1 MDLSAR
7 GLKML
12 YEFEGRHKKLPDGRY
27 KAYRCPANVATI
39 YCGLTKGVKDG
50 MIVTEAEGERLL
62 VKELSGYEDAVE
74 RLVKVELNQNE
85 FDALVLLVFNI
96 GIGAF
101 QKSTLLKLLNQ
112 GKRDAASAQ
121 FMRWVNG
128 GGKRLNGLVKRR
140 AAEAALFCEPE
151 AEDAPTEMLP
161 QKIEPAVP
169 SVPQV
174 VQGSKTVH
182 MSALGILA
190 TTFGQ
195 AWEWLFGVAKEAGP
209 EVVTNQTALSPFNA
223 LLTTVGANMGLIAAV
238 IAIGTLIIVIQRKV
252 ASERA

>member
-1 MDLSAR
+1 MDLSPR
-7 GLKML
+7 GLKLL

-27 KAYRCPANVATI
+27 KAYRCPAGVATL

-112 GKRDAASAQ
+112 GKRDAAAAQ

-128 GGKRLNGLVKRR
+128 GGKRLPGLVKRR

-151 AEDAPTEMLP
+151 AEDATTEMLP
-161 QKIEPAVP
+161 QAVAPAVP
-169 SVPQV
+169 SVPTIAKE
-174 VQGSKTVH
+174 SKTFQ
-182 MSALGILA
+182 MSALGIVA

-223 LLTTVGANMGLIAAV
+223 LLTTLGANMGLLAAI
-238 IAIGTLIIVIQRKV
+238 IAIGTLVIVIQRKI

>member
-1 MDLSAR
+1 MDLSDR
-7 GLKML
+7 GMKML
-12 YEFEGRHKKLPDGRY
+12 LAFEGKHKKLPDGRY
-27 KAYRCPANVATI
+27 KSYRCPANVKTI
-39 YCGLTKGVKDG
+39 YAGLTRGVTDG
-50 MIVTEAEGERLL
+50 MVITEEQGEKMLR
-62 VKELSGYEDAVE
+62 KELNTFEDAVE
-74 RLVKVELNQNE
+74 RLVVVPLNQNE
-85 FDALVLLVFNI
+85 FDACTLLSFNI
-96 GIGAF
+96 GVGAF

-112 GKRDAASAQ
+112 GKREAAAAQ

-128 GGKRLNGLVKRR
+128 GGKKLPGLVKRR

-151 AEDAPTEMLP
+151 AEDATTEMLP
-161 QKIEPAVP
+161 QVVAPAVP
-169 SVPQV
+169 SVPTIAKE
-174 VQGSKTVH
+174 SKTFQ
-182 MSALGILA
+182 MSALGIIA

-238 IAIGTLIIVIQRKV
+238 IAIGTLVIVIQRKI